1 MKDKTIGPDSL
12 AARRRTEAVVPGT
25 ARAGDEKPKITS
37 EALFGGA
44 REVLIEHE
52 GELYRL
58 RHTSKGKLILT
69 K

>member
-1 MKDKTIGPDSL
+1 MKEKSIGPDSP
-12 AARRRTEAVVPGT
+12 AARRRTKAVAAGP
-25 ARAGDEKPKITS
+25 ARAGEEKPRITS

-44 REVLIEHE
+44 REILIEHE
-52 GELYRL
+52 GEVYRL